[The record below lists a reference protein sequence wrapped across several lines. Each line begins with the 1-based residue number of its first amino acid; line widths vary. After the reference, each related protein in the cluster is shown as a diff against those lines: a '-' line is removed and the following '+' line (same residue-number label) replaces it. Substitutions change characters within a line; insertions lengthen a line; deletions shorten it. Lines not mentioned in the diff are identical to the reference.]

1 MEKVP
6 GGSSSIASYAAALYL
21 IKEQNGLKEKD
32 IKQIVEKSG
41 FETYDFLA
49 EKSDWFILEDGMIS
63 PGMYKVK
70 YSKIVNS
77 TYEELVQKGDRVR
90 IYDNSY
96 PVGEV
101 FGLPIY
107 EAIHDKSNQKI
118 YLASEELLA

>member
-1 MEKVP
+1 
-6 GGSSSIASYAAALYL
+6 
-21 IKEQNGLKEKD
+21 
-32 IKQIVEKSG
+32 
-41 FETYDFLA
+41 
-49 EKSDWFILEDGMIS
+49 MIS

-90 IYDNSY
+90 VHDNAY

-107 EAIHDKSNQKI
+107 EAIHDKTNQKI